1 MIERATAIPLACF
14 PYSSTSH
21 VVHWL
26 TRHHGKISTLLK
38 GALRPR
44 SPFLG
49 EYDLFSTSELLYFA
63 KRTHTLHTGKE
74 CTMLH
79 RRDAFRTDWRAMQAA
94 SYLSVLFDKT
104 TPEEAPQP
112 ELFELFEQLLDLAEE
127 YGRHPQF
134 LVWAE
139 LRFCAH
145 HGHSPH
151 LDDCVLCAA
160 KTDLRFCASQ
170 GGVVCVSCSKARKL
184 PTLESPPDVL
194 SMLCA
199 WKQAEHPAPA
209 VNVRLSS
216 SQSAYIDA
224 VLSTFM
230 MYQFNL
236 PLELRS
242 AVISEAGQKICSRDP

>member
-1 MIERATAIPLACF
+1 MIVIERATAIPLACF
-14 PYSSTSH
+14 PYSSTSR

-63 KRTHTLHTGKE
+63 RRNHTLHTGKE
-74 CTMLH
+74 CAMLH
-79 RRDAFRTDWRAMQAA
+79 RRDAFRTDWRAMQTA
-94 SYLSVLFDKT
+94 SYFSALFDKT

-112 ELFELFEQLLDLAEE
+112 ELFELYEELLDLAEE

-145 HGHSPH
+145 HGHAPN

-170 GGVVCVSCSKARKL
+170 GGVVCASCSKARKL
-184 PTLESPPDVL
+184 PILESPPDVL
-194 SMLCA
+194 AMLQTWQRA
-199 WKQAEHPAPA
+199 DHPAPA
-209 VNVRLSS
+209 VKTALSEK
-216 SQSAYIDA
+216 QLITLNAI
-224 VLSTFM
+224 LGTFM

-236 PLELRS
+236 PPDHRNALRTGVRS
-242 AVISEAGQKICSRDP
+242 LP

>member
-14 PYSSTSH
+14 PYSSTSR

-38 GALRPR
+38 GAMRPK

-74 CTMLH
+74 CAMLH
-79 RRDAFRTDWRAMQAA
+79 RRDAFRTDWRAMQTA
-94 SYLSVLFDKT
+94 SYLSALFDKT

-112 ELFELFEQLLDLAEE
+112 GLFELYEELLDLAEP
-127 YGRHPQF
+127 YGRYPGF

-139 LRFCAH
+139 LRFCDY
-145 HGHSPH
+145 HGHAPH
-151 LDDCVLCAA
+151 LDDCVLCEA

-170 GGVVCVSCSKARKL
+170 GGMVCAPCSKARKL
-184 PTLESPPDVL
+184 PILDCPPDIL
-194 SMLCA
+194 AILRA
-199 WKQAEHPAPA
+199 WKVADHPAPA
-209 VNVRLSS
+209 VKNRLAGTQLDTLNS
-216 SQSAYIDA
+216 IM
-224 VLSTFM
+224 STFM

-236 PLELRS
+236 PPWHRS
-242 AVISEAGQKICSRDP
+242 SALAS